1 MNSILICLISFQP
14 VKNIE
19 CGKILCLIVKVTGKL
34 VEISPDLIEEMRQMR
49 SFGRCEIYVKLG
61 QHVVPTINGFT
72 FGGVVVLKH
81 AEQEVVD
88 ADYSRIREMEDQ
100 NLFVVE

>member
-1 MNSILICLISFQP
+1 
-14 VKNIE
+14 
-19 CGKILCLIVKVTGKL
+19 
-34 VEISPDLIEEMRQMR
+34 MR

-61 QHVVPTINGFT
+61 QNIVPTINGFT

-81 AEQEVVD
+81 AEQTVVD
-88 ADYSRIREMEDQ
+88 ADYARIREMEDQ